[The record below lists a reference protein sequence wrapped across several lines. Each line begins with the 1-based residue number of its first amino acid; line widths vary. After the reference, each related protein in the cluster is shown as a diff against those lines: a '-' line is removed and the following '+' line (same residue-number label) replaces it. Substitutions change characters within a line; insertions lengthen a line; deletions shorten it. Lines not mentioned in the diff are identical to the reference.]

1 MGDGSIPAEGVAS
14 PAASAGQA
22 AGFAFL
28 SGRRR
33 LRGEGMAGLL
43 PRGPVATLGE
53 RVREFFRAHPQAGLL
68 AGALPFDRDAPDH
81 LTAPERVTEPAGSG
95 ASGPTA
101 SAASPA
107 PRWSL
112 RPEPAAAVY
121 AASVARALEAMAAEP
136 GLAKLVLSR
145 CLVAT
150 AERAIDPEALLR
162 RLDTDPAITA
172 FLVPLP
178 PAGDGAG
185 RLLAGATPELLVSRQ
200 GRAVLSHPLA
210 GSARRE
216 ADPAAD
222 RAAAEALGRSG
233 KDRREHALVAEFIL
247 DMLAPHCRKLGAPEG
262 TTITSTR
269 SMWHLGTRIE
279 GELKDPGTSAADL
292 AALLHPTPAVCGVPR
307 DRAAE
312 RIHALEGYERDFYA
326 GAVGWCDRAGDGSW
340 HVSIRCAEITGNR
353 ARLYAGAGIVPGSDP
368 QAEARE
374 TAAKFRAMLNALGV
388 PPGQEFDR

>member
-1 MGDGSIPAEGVAS
+1 MGDGSIPAEGGAS
-14 PAASAGQA
+14 PSAASAGRA
-22 AGFAFL
+22 TGFAFL

-33 LRGEGMAGLL
+33 LRGDGMAGLL
-43 PRGPVATLGE
+43 PRGPAATLGE
-53 RVREFFRAHPQAGLL
+53 RVRGFFRAQPEAPLL
-68 AGALPFDRDAPDH
+68 AGALPFDRAAPDY
-81 LTAPERVTEPAGSG
+81 LTAPRRVAEPAG
-95 ASGPTA
+95 
-101 SAASPA
+101 AAAPPDAAA

-112 RPEPAAAVY
+112 RPEPSAAVY
-121 AASVARALEAMAAEP
+121 AASVSRALEAMAAEP
-136 GLAKLVLSR
+136 ALAKLVLSR
-145 CLVAT
+145 RLLAT
-150 AERAIDPEALLR
+150 ADRDIDPEALLR
-162 RLDTDPAITA
+162 RLDTDPAVTA

-178 PAGDGAG
+178 PAGGG
-185 RLLAGATPELLVSRQ
+185 TPRLLAGATPELLVARR

-247 DMLAPHCRKLGAPEG
+247 DMLGPHCRNLAAPEG
-262 TTITSTR
+262 TTVTATR

-279 GELKDPGTSAADL
+279 GELKDPDTSAADL

-312 RIHALEGYERDFYA
+312 RIQALEGHDRDFYA
-326 GAVGWCDRAGDGSW
+326 GAVGWCDRDGDGAW
-340 HVSIRCAEITGNR
+340 HVSIRCAEIAGNR

-368 QAEARE
+368 EAEARE

-388 PPGQEFDR
+388 PPGQEFDA

>member
-1 MGDGSIPAEGVAS
+1 MGDGSIPAEGGSSPSDAS
-14 PAASAGQA
+14 VRQA
-22 AGFAFL
+22 TGFAFL
-28 SGRRR
+28 SGRR

-43 PRGPVATLGE
+43 TRGPAATLGE
-53 RVREFFRAHPQAGLL
+53 RVRGFFRAHPQAGLL
-68 AGALPFDRDAPDH
+68 AGALPFDRDAADY
-81 LTAPERVTEPAGSG
+81 LTAPMRLVEPAASG
-95 ASGPTA
+95 APGSKTPA
-101 SAASPA
+101 VPPA

-112 RPEPAAAVY
+112 RPEPTAAAY
-121 AASVARALEAMAAEP
+121 ATAVSRALEAMAVEP

-150 AERAIDPEALLR
+150 AEQEIDPEALLR

-178 PAGDGAG
+178 PARDGSPC
-185 RLLAGATPELLVSRQ
+185 LLAGATPELLVSRQ

-247 DMLAPHCRKLGAPEG
+247 DMLAPHCRNLGAPEG

-279 GELKDPGTSAADL
+279 GELKDPETSAADL

-312 RIHALEGYERDFYA
+312 HIHALEGYDRDFYA
-326 GAVGWCDRAGDGSW
+326 GAVGWCDRAGDGAW

-388 PPGQEFDR
+388 PPGQEFDA